1 MQITINRDGQNYG
14 PYTVEQLQQMLQA
27 LSLIHI

>member
-27 LSLIHI
+27 GRA